1 MTGSFDVGRG
11 TVGVIV
17 SGSMKVWGRA
27 VVTRGVVGLDV
38 RSGVNVWYLIRI

>member
-27 VVTRGVVGLDV
+27 VVTRGVVGLDDEEWRECLV
-38 RSGVNVWYLIRI
+38 SH